1 VPHLCAAFGEAPPCA
16 CNNFGGH
23 TTTVVNSAPDH
34 VIGVM
39 LDKGSHLDSEGA
51 STDSAGVQFCGPV
64 PLPQNATVIGVG
76 SASIGP

>member
-1 VPHLCAAFGEAPPCA
+1 
-16 CNNFGGH
+16 
-23 TTTVVNSAPDH
+23 
-34 VIGVM
+34 M

-76 SASIGP
+76 SASIGQ